1 MNVQDVIACSL
12 YVMNEMRWNFNRIRS
27 WTIFLGGLTR
37 QVLDRMSRF
46 LFG

>member
-12 YVMNEMRWNFNRIRS
+12 YVMNEMRWNFIRIRS
-27 WTIFLGGLTR
+27 WTIFLSGLTR